1 MAHYFTNFP
10 SVEYD
15 LGRTG
20 FPRTIQNPLIRFK
33 LLDILKG
40 RSALYYEH
48 IVEEGQSAQ
57 FIADNYYEDVTLDW
71 VIYLI
76 NDVYDTL
83 YDWPMDYQ
91 VFTEFLRSKYDS
103 VEKAL
108 TTVHQYEHIIQKQTV
123 LFDGTIVPEEF
134 LVVDKTTFDGLG
146 IDEKREVSKYTYEER
161 LNDAKRSIKVLQR
174 ELLDQFLAEAESV
187 LE

>member
-20 FPRTIQNPLIRFK
+20 FPRTIQNPLVRFK
-33 LLDILKG
+33 LLDILKSK
-40 RSALYYEH
+40 SALYYEH

-71 VIYLI
+71 VIYLV

-108 TTVHQYEHIIQKQTV
+108 NTVHQYEHIIQKQTV
-123 LFDGTIVPEEF
+123 LFDHLF
-134 LVVDKTTFDGLG
+134 LQIDSERDLAAPKNSLSNGL
-146 IDEKREVSKYTYEER
+146 
-161 LNDAKRSIKVLQR
+161 IKF
-174 ELLDQFLAEAESV
+174 FLYLITEI
-187 LE
+187 

>member
-1 MAHYFTNFP
+1 MVHFFNNFP

-15 LGRTG
+15 MGRTG
-20 FPRTIQNPLIRFK
+20 VVQNIQNPLVRFK
-33 LLDILKG
+33 LLDILKNK
-40 RSALYYEH
+40 SALYYKH

-71 VIYLI
+71 VIYLV
-76 NDVYDTL
+76 NDIYDTL

-91 VFTEFLRSKYDS
+91 VFTEFVKSKYGS
-103 VEKAL
+103 IETAL
-108 TTVHQYEHIIQKQTV
+108 NTVHQYEYIIQEQTV
-123 LFDGTIVPEEF
+123 LFDETIVPEEV
-134 LVVDKTTFDGLG
+134 LVVDKTTYDGLG
-146 IDEKREVSKYTYEER
+146 INEKREVSKYTYEER
-161 LNDAKRSIKVLQR
+161 LNDAKRSIKILQR

>member
-1 MAHYFTNFP
+1 
-10 SVEYD
+10 
-15 LGRTG
+15 
-20 FPRTIQNPLIRFK
+20 
-33 LLDILKG
+33 
-40 RSALYYEH
+40 
-48 IVEEGQSAQ
+48 
-57 FIADNYYEDVTLDW
+57 
-71 VIYLI
+71 
-76 NDVYDTL
+76 
-83 YDWPMDYQ
+83 MDYQ

-108 TTVHQYEHIIQKQTV
+108 NTVHQYEHIIQKQTV

-161 LNDAKRSIKVLQR
+161 LNDAKRPIKVLQR